1 MKYVYERK
9 INYYETDRMGIV
21 HHSNYIRYM
30 EETRCGWMEA
40 LGIPMSLLEERG
52 FTIPVL
58 EVQCRY
64 VRPVTS
70 GDVILVEPK
79 ITLYNGVRMSVSYV
93 ITDKKTGETVAE
105 AASGHCFTTLDLHPV
120 NMKKK
125 DPGIHAAMESAAA
138 GA

>member
-93 ITDKKTGETVAE
+93 ITDKKNGETVAE
-105 AASGHCFTTLDLHPV
+105 ASSGHCFTTLDLHPV